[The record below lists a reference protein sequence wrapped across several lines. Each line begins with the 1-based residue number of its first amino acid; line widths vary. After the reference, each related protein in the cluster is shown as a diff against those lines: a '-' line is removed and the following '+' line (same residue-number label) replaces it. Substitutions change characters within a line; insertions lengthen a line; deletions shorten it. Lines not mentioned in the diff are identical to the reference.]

1 MGLHSDP
8 LDQEDQDAIILDAR
22 SGDLESLQ
30 DIFSN
35 LVDRKLA
42 VTCSD
47 ADTKSTPLH
56 MAAANGHAEVIA
68 YLASLVEDAQERTK
82 WVNTR
87 NATGNTALH
96 WASLNGKLD
105 CVKLL
110 CDKLGADPFVRND
123 FDHDAIFEAERSG
136 HEDVET
142 YYLQKYDVEPDS
154 EPQEGATA
162 DTVQYKQGTEIEQVT
177 KDAAELLRGKTEA
190 LSLSEKQN
198 KSETETQ

>member
-30 DIFSN
+30 DIFST
-35 LVDRKLA
+35 LVDPKLV
-42 VTCSD
+42 VTCCD
-47 ADTKSTPLH
+47 AETKSTPLH

-68 YLASLVEDAQERTK
+68 YLAQLIEDTQERTK

-96 WASLNGKLD
+96 WASLNGKLE

-110 CDKLGADPFVRND
+110 CDTLGADPFVRND
-123 FDHDAIFEAERSG
+123 FDHDAIFEAERSA

-142 YYLQKYDVEPDS
+142 YYLQKYDVEPES
-154 EPQEGATA
+154 EPQEGSTA
-162 DTVQYKQGTEIEQVT
+162 DTVQYKEGTEIEQVT
-177 KDAAELLRGKTEA
+177 KDAAEALSAKTGELNLQDKDTEA
-190 LSLSEKQN
+190 
-198 KSETETQ
+198 